1 MNKKVDYKELAEK
14 AIQKNFEE
22 EEYSTLCI
30 NSQIFAL
37 TNDSDIE
44 DFYNSEDK
52 FREYLNVSCPFF
64 KEINIKANLPILLKA
79 LKTVYTERYQ
89 NLEKEFLKPT
99 QVAFIFLT
107 MDTFFSETWVINDL
121 KERMNNFPVGTY
133 LVAQLY
139 VNIYDQF
146 LEPEPFMRYCKKLN
160 KAF

>member
-1 MNKKVDYKELAEK
+1 
-14 AIQKNFEE
+14 
-22 EEYSTLCI
+22 
-30 NSQIFAL
+30 
-37 TNDSDIE
+37 
-44 DFYNSEDK
+44 
-52 FREYLNVSCPFF
+52 
-64 KEINIKANLPILLKA
+64 LPILLKA
-79 LKTVYTERYQ
+79 LKAVYIERYQ

-146 LEPEPFMRYCKKLN
+146 LEPEPFMKYCKELN